1 MRRRDSIQ
9 KAALFVGVLFVLG
22 GGYAHFNP
30 EKIRVLTDDNLYY
43 HGMSNRI
50 TPVNY
55 SEKESKILGYLS
67 ITVGA
72 IFLALGAY
80 KGKDER
86 R

>member
-22 GGYAHFNP
+22 GVYAHLNP
-30 EKIRVLTDDNLYY
+30 EKIRVLTGDDIYY
-43 HGMSNRI
+43 YRGMRNRI

-55 SEKESKILGYLS
+55 SEKESMMLGYLS
-67 ITVGA
+67 ITAGA

-80 KGKDER
+80 RGKDE
-86 R
+86 